1 MKRRFDIL
9 LPLAHE
15 ASSSEWCWRDD
26 WNVSGQSAFMLLAKF
41 QQLNS
46 LSCTAVAMMFLRNRG
61 TSRLQLD
68 VDLRDAEKFDL
79 VQMSNLMRMSLP
91 DVAAA
96 FPQRFQRTGATCGP
110 SLRWCTQCA
119 SKGVHLTVFQFTR
132 CNTCPLHGCAL
143 RDRCAQCGQAMIVY
157 RLRASLFRA
166 PFSCPSCGHDWA
178 PALRRLDDRALRL
191 SPAYRHSTAQ
201 GLGRGWFGRRSPNVA
216 RLLRLSS
223 QTAKRLSWLASAPH
237 CGSGLDPG
245 EDFCQR
251 VVRGETDASRHLLAL
266 YYDRD
271 CAYGNGAPRSHPGED
286 ITIDALACYKA
297 IKRYVLRS
305 VGRGHRS
312 CSVSAAR
319 HLTWCLDA
327 RTTTPFCPVAHAL
340 LRWRT
345 KWEGVRIPSHLL
357 ARSEHGPLGILVWLS
372 LLAPVGLA
380 HWSTA
385 ADRWVILHALAQACL
400 DSFNC
405 YLREADDGTG
415 SSGPV
420 WMPFPVVDFQEREW
434 VVLDRDSEGKA
445 EPLRLIV
452 ARGRTDR
459 IAEKAKPQ
467 VNGEH
472 HRQRHLLALNED
484 TAPSERLIMPT
495 WRRRDVSSDSD
506 LAVTDPLRVHRN
518 GDISV
523 TAMVVAVLLASDA
536 E

>member
-1 MKRRFDIL
+1 MKRRFEIL
-9 LPLAHE
+9 LPLANE
-15 ASSSEWCWRDD
+15 TSSAEWCWRDD

-46 LSCTAVAMMFLRNRG
+46 LSCTAVAMMFLRNPG
-61 TSRLQLD
+61 TTGLQRD
-68 VDLRDAEKFDL
+68 VDLHDAEKFDL
-79 VQMSNLMRMSLP
+79 VQMSNLMHMSLP

-96 FPQRFQRTGATCGP
+96 FPPRFQRTGATRGP

-119 SKGVHLTVFQFTR
+119 SKGVHLTAFQFTG

-143 RDRCAQCGQAMIVY
+143 RDRCAQCGEAMAVY

-178 PALRRLDDRALRL
+178 PALRRLDDHALRL
-191 SPAYRHSTAQ
+191 SSAYRQSLAQ
-201 GLGRGWFGRRSPNVA
+201 GLCRGWFGRRSPNVA
-216 RLLRLSS
+216 RLLRLPG
-223 QTAKRLSWLASAPH
+223 QTAERLSWLASAPH
-237 CGSGLDPG
+237 CGSRLDTG
-245 EDFCQR
+245 GDFCER
-251 VVRGETDASRHLLAL
+251 LIRDDTDASQHVLAR

-271 CAYGNGAPRSHPGED
+271 GASGSGAPRSHPGED

-297 IKRYVLRS
+297 IKRYVVRC
-305 VGRGHRS
+305 VGGGHRS
-312 CSVSAAR
+312 CSVRAAR

-327 RTTTPFCPVAHAL
+327 RTTTLFCPVAHAM

-357 ARSEHGPLGILVWLS
+357 ARSEHGPLGILAWLS

-385 ADRWVILHALAQACL
+385 ADRWVILHALARACL
-400 DSFNC
+400 DSFFC
-405 YLREADDGTG
+405 YLREADDVTG
-415 SSGPV
+415 RSRPV
-420 WMPFPVVDFQEREW
+420 WMPFPVVDFPEREW

-445 EPLRLIV
+445 EPLRLVV

-459 IAEKAKPQ
+459 IVKKAQPQ
-467 VNGEH
+467 LNGEH
-472 HRQRHLLALNED
+472 HRQRHLCVLNENL
-484 TAPSERLIMPT
+484 APSERLTPT
-495 WRRRDVSSDSD
+495 GRRRDVSSDSD
-506 LAVTDPLRVHRN
+506 LAVTDPLRVHRS

-523 TAMVVAVLLASDA
+523 TAMVVAVLLASDT